1 MKHSNYDENMYEE
14 ILIYYAH
21 YKPKSATIQEHTDQ
35 CQKFTNE
42 QSRTLT

>member
-1 MKHSNYDENMYEE
+1 MKHTEYDEDMYEE

-21 YKPKSATIQEHTDQ
+21 DKPKSATIQEKPDQ

-42 QSRTLT
+42 QSRTHT

>member
-1 MKHSNYDENMYEE
+1 MKHSNYDDNMYEE
-14 ILIYYAH
+14 ILIYYSH
-21 YKPKSATIQEHTDQ
+21 DKPESATIQEQTDQ

>member
-1 MKHSNYDENMYEE
+1 MKHTEYDEDMYEE

-21 YKPKSATIQEHTDQ
+21 DKSKSATIQEKPDQ

-42 QSRTLT
+42 QSRTHT